1 MEQLGNITL
10 HLGDCMDVLK
20 QLPDTNTGH
29 TSLT

>member
-20 QLPDTNTGH
+20 QLPDTNTGPIY
-29 TSLT
+29 